1 MSAKAVFE
9 LDAEL
14 RQECGKGASRRL
26 RRLQDRIP
34 AIIYGGNK
42 APTALTLD
50 HKKVQHALENQAFYS
65 HILTL
70 RFKDSQ
76 EQVVLKDLQR
86 HHFKRTS
93 IYHMDFQRVSAT
105 EEMNLRVPLHFVG
118 EANCPAIKA
127 GGMVHHHFMDVE
139 VRCLASLL
147 PEYIE
152 IDLSQMVMDQI
163 LHLSDLKMPKGVHL
177 VDLSHG
183 PSADHNHAVVS
194 IHMPRQKAE
203 VETTTEVK
211 ETEVIAT
218 KGKDPAA
225 APTAGAKDALAP
237 KDKAKG
243 K

>member
-14 RQECGKGASRRL
+14 RLEHGKGASRRL
-26 RRLQDRIP
+26 RRLEGRIP
-34 AIIYGGNK
+34 AIIYGGDK
-42 APTALTLD
+42 APVALSLH

-70 RFKDSQ
+70 RFPESV

-86 HHFKRTS
+86 HHFKKAIS
-93 IYHMDFQRVSAT
+93 HMDFQRVSAT
-105 EEMNLRVPLHFVG
+105 EEMHLRVPLRFVG
-118 EANCPAIKA
+118 EAACPGMKA

-152 IDLSQMVMDQI
+152 VDLSQMAMDQI
-163 LHLSDLKMPKGVHL
+163 LHLSDLHLPKGVHL

-183 PSADHNHAVVS
+183 HSADHNHAVVS

-203 VETTTEVK
+203 VENK
-211 ETEVIAT
+211 AAPETEVAA
-218 KGKDPAA
+218 KGKEPAA
-225 APTAGAKDALAP
+225 AAAAASKETPS
-237 KDKAKG
+237 KDKGKG